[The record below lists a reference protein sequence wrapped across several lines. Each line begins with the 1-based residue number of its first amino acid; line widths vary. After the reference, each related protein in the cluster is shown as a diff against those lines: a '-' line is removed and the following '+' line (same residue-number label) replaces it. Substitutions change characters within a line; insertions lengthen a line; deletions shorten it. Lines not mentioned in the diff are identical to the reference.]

1 MHRREMKRCAKFI
14 LCERFHCILQMLGL
28 LNDGMME
35 LLRQFITDF
44 DGYFDTL
51 MNWTL
56 HGRPIPDRILEAVDW
71 SDRSVQSRLC
81 DCSGRW
87 RGVRLVVQFGSPSAA
102 TSGSYYK
109 HIPHR
114 KGGWGGEDNRK
125 RSVAKRF
132 ELNWTK
138 LNRSVELIQ
147 SEYTCRSEEQ
157 KEMENRTEQNRKNN
171 NKFLIVKNAF
181 VLMPRKTHRKLTG
194 WLRGA
199 VAVVVAVAAVVAI
212 VAGSGSG
219 SSSHLSTTNGMDTHP
234 HVYT

>member
-1 MHRREMKRCAKFI
+1 MKRCAKFI

-71 SDRSVQSRLC
+71 SDRSVQSRPC

-87 RGVRLVVQFGSPSAA
+87 RQVGKGVWVWWFSLGRLRRQLRVA
-102 TSGSYYK
+102 TINTFHTEK
-109 HIPHR
+109 
-114 KGGWGGEDNRK
+114 GGEDNRK

-212 VAGSGSG
+212 VAGCSG